1 MVERKRYNKEFKE
14 ETVKYIQEQRKSMDE
29 IALELN
35 IPKGTLKD
43 WMMKFRQFPN
53 EPFVGSGKLRAQE
66 QQIADLEQKNKD
78 LEEEVAI
85 LKKAMH
91 IFSKDRD

>member
-1 MVERKRYNKEFKE
+1 MAERKRYNQKFKE
-14 ETVKYIQEQRKSMDE
+14 EAVKYIQETRKSMDE

-35 IPKGTLKD
+35 IPKGTLKN
-43 WMMKFRQFPN
+43 WMMNLRQFPD
-53 EPFVGSGKLRAQE
+53 EPFVGSGKLRTQE

-91 IFSKDRD
+91 IFSKDRS